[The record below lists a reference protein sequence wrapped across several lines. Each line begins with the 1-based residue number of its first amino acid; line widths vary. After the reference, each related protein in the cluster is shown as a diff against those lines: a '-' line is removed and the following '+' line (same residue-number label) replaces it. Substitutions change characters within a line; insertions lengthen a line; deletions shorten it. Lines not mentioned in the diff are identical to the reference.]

1 LSAARDASLLLVKV
15 TEAGRQLSWGNGA
28 DRVRL
33 DPLDPK
39 TAHHLGQC
47 EFASGTEA
55 AVLRLALM
63 VQDREGYWWME
74 CSACD
79 SGWQVPRYE
88 TVG

>member
-1 LSAARDASLLLVKV
+1 VFGSTRSIPRPPTTGSASSPPGPKL
-15 TEAGRQLSWGNGA
+15 
-28 DRVRL
+28 RL
-33 DPLDPK
+33 
-39 TAHHLGQC
+39 
-47 EFASGTEA
+47 
-55 AVLRLALM
+55 LRLALM